1 MSTSAEGVRAL
12 SLTVSCSILPA
23 LADKATK
30 QSRATAYRLIR
41 HALVDSHSVRRI
53 GEQNLDWYIVK

>member
-1 MSTSAEGVRAL
+1 MD
-12 SLTVSCSILPA
+12 SILPC

-41 HALVDSHSVRRI
+41 HSLVDAHSVKRM
-53 GEQNLDWYIVK
+53 GEQNLDWYIVKCVLPSLPPRVLSVDR